1 MEKIKIFSLGG
12 LDETG
17 KNTYVVEINESIF
30 VFDCGLK
37 YSEGNMYGID
47 YIIPDYEYLVK
58 NRKKIKGVFITHA
71 HYENMG
77 GALDLV
83 KIIPEIKLYATKYT
97 KFVLMELGVKEEN
110 IVEIKPNKK
119 LNFGEFSIFPMSVS
133 HSVPDAVMYCLNTS
147 HGAICYT
154 GDFIIDPLMKDAYDM
169 DLGKIAYVGKQ
180 GVLCLLCESSFSERP
195 GHTSP
200 THRLSSFFADIINKY
215 DSRILFSV
223 LPTHLY
229 TIQDIFDAAKNS
241 HRHIVIMGK
250 KLQNFIHF
258 ATENGYL
265 KYQSDLLGDLSNIED
280 ANSILLICD
289 DKTNAYAS
297 IAKIVNG
304 YDKFITL
311 RENDAVVF
319 AEPRYDANEKTLVKL
334 ENDLAMAGAKIV
346 SLPSDK
352 NILHHAS
359 QEDIMLMIKLLNPKY
374 YFPVKGQYR
383 YLVNNA
389 NIASSLGIPAQ
400 NIFVKQNGDVV
411 EIEDGI
417 SKETLEHIKIKDFLI
432 DGKSS
437 DDIGELVIK
446 DREMLSDNGIV
457 LISATISKKDKILL
471 VGPEITTK
479 GFIYVKDSKELIAKM
494 KEISEEIIKANIV
507 NGYVDYNQIKTEIRS
522 ELSNYLYEQTECK
535 PMIIAVVQEV

>member
-417 SKETLEHIKIKDFLI
+417 SKETLEHIKIKDSLI

>member
-1 MEKIKIFSLGG
+1 MEKIKILGLGG

-17 KNTYVVEINESIF
+17 KNTYVLEINESIF

-37 YSEGNMYGID
+37 YSEGTMYGID

-58 NRKKIKGVFITHA
+58 NRQKIKGVFITHG

-77 GALDLV
+77 AALDLARM
-83 KIIPEIKLYATKYT
+83 IPEIKFYATKYT
-97 KFVLMELGVKEEN
+97 KFVLMELGLKEDS
-110 IVEIKPNKK
+110 IIEIKANKK
-119 LNFGEFSIFPMSVS
+119 IPFGEVSIFPLSVS
-133 HSVPDAVMYCLNTS
+133 HSVPDAVMYCVNTKA
-147 HGAICYT
+147 GAICYT
-154 GDFIIDPLMKDAYDM
+154 GDFIIDPLMKGSYDM
-169 DLGKIAYVGKQ
+169 DLGRIAYVGKQ
-180 GVLCLLCESSFSERP
+180 GVLALLCESSFSEHP

-215 DSRILFSV
+215 DSRIFFSV

-229 TIQDIFDAAKNS
+229 TIQDIFDAARNS
-241 HRHIVIMGK
+241 HRKVVIMGK
-250 KLQNFIHF
+250 RLQSFVSF
-258 ATENGYL
+258 AIENGYL
-265 KYQSDLLGDLSNIED
+265 RIQDDLLGDLSNIED
-280 ANSILLICD
+280 NNAILLICD

-297 IAKIVNG
+297 ISKIVNG

-311 RENDAVVF
+311 RENDTVVF
-319 AEPRYDANEKTLVKL
+319 AEPRYDSNEKILVRL
-334 ENDLAMAGAKIV
+334 ENDLAMSGARIV
-346 SLPSDK
+346 SLPSNK

-374 YFPVKGQYR
+374 YIPVKGEYR

-389 NIASSLGIPAQ
+389 NIASSLGIPSE
-400 NIFVKQNGDVV
+400 NIFLKQNGDV
-411 EIEDGI
+411 IEFENGLY
-417 SKETLEHIKIKDFLI
+417 KEGFEHIKVKESLI

-457 LISATISKKDKILL
+457 LISATISKKEKVLL

-494 KEISEEIIKANIV
+494 KEISEEIIKRNIV
-507 NGYVDYNQIKTEIRS
+507 NGYVEYNQIKTEIRQ